1 MGHRFVIMRRDLLE
15 VYDRYEDIPDDLDHV
30 IEFVPVVPPPP
41 HTDQQHEEIHAWRDL
56 FLKLMEKAYG
66 KTSSKI
72 GRHRGA
78 TLQPVRDCHG
88 QS

>member
-1 MGHRFVIMRRDLLE
+1 MRRDLLE

-78 TLQPVRDCHG
+78 TLQPVCDCHG